1 MISAKRVSRRGW
13 RYVLALWAVATIAG
27 AVVGLL
33 EQKPISKEPLSYL
46 QSSDNFVQE
55 RSEFLGLEIRGKCW
69 TVCGD

>member
-1 MISAKRVSRRGW
+1 
-13 RYVLALWAVATIAG
+13 VLALWAVATIAG

-55 RSEFLGLEIRGKCW
+55 RSEFL
-69 TVCGD
+69 V